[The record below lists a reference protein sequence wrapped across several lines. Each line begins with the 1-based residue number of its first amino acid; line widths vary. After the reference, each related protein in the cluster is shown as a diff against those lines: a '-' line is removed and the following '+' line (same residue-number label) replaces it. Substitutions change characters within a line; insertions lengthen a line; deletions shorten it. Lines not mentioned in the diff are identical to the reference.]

1 MSRGAVLTKGW
12 QLALLVLTWLF
23 LSGIARAE
31 VTARLITG
39 SEQVEAGKPVAIQL
53 SVSSDEG
60 AAESPRLSVP
70 DHMSTRGPS
79 ISQRFS
85 TSISGFSATT
95 KRELVATWNVVTNV
109 VGKHTIGPARAVVD
123 GKTITS
129 NSITLNVLPAG
140 SLPTPTPAQPTPGSP
155 GSLFDDDD
163 FFKGF
168 PGFGRSRLDDLFGPR
183 QADQLPAAPPEYQL
197 EKAPD
202 GLAFLNATVHPA
214 NAVVGQQVTLRVI
227 AYGAAGRFQPREPR
241 EPRRAD
247 FFSVSMLDHQA
258 QERQYVTRIGSNDF
272 VAVRV
277 AEYALFPL
285 KAGKLEIG
293 PMKMMF
299 YGSNYISRAT
309 GAPIERESQ
318 TLVVDVREPPAA
330 GRPLDY
336 QVGDVGSYKLVANVT
351 PRSIERGDSF
361 SVVAT
366 LEGEGNP
373 PQSLRIPEQSG
384 LDWLQ
389 PTITE
394 QLQVNQR
401 RRVAGKR
408 TFTYIVKA
416 EKEGTVDLGE
426 LRVPYYDPAT
436 GRYEVA
442 KTNLGRI
449 TVNAPSTATT
459 ATGGTDAPSDTTP
472 PADELSV
479 ADLAKPR
486 PSLGRYEP
494 NDHSWARSP
503 WLWTLGLGAP
513 ALAFALQPLRT
524 RFAALASRRAQS
536 RNSLKNQARQ
546 QLDQASAF
554 HKTGDASKT
563 LSALERALF
572 LGIEDATGIKARALL
587 RSTLHHNLVTHGL
600 NESQASEAQE
610 LLAEIETLRFG
621 NSDSGLDALLRRTTA
636 LVSAFPSRKEAA

>member
-1 MSRGAVLTKGW
+1 MSRPAVLWGRW
-12 QLALLVLTWLF
+12 HVALLVLACTL
-23 LSGIARAE
+23 LPGTAHAE
-31 VTARLITG
+31 ATARLVVG
-39 SEQVEAGKPVAIQL
+39 SEQVEAGRPVAIQL

-60 AAESPRLSVP
+60 APESPRLDAP
-70 DHMSTRGPS
+70 THMSTRGPS
-79 ISQRFS
+79 VSQRFS

-95 KRELVATWNVVTNV
+95 KRELIATWNVTTNV

-129 NSITLNVLPAG
+129 NTLTLNVVPPG
-140 SLPTPTPAQPTPGSP
+140 SLPAPAPSPPSP
-155 GSLFDDDD
+155 GSLLDDDDD

-183 QADQLPAAPPEYQL
+183 QPDQLPTAPPEYRL
-197 EKAPD
+197 EQARD

-247 FFSVSMLDHQA
+247 FFSVSLLDHQA

-272 VAVRV
+272 VALRV

-299 YGSNYISRAT
+299 HGSNYLSRTT

-318 TLVVDVREPPAA
+318 TLTIDVQEPPVA
-330 GRPLDY
+330 GRPFDY
-336 QVGDVGSYKLVANVT
+336 QVGDVGSYELTATVT
-351 PRSIERGDSF
+351 PRSLEQGDSF

-394 QLQVNQR
+394 HLQVNNR
-401 RRVAGKR
+401 RRIAGKR

-416 EKEGTVDLGE
+416 TQEGTIDLGE
-426 LRVPYYDPAT
+426 LRAPYYDPPT

-449 TVNAPSTATT
+449 TVNASSAVSAASQGSDPH
-459 ATGGTDAPSDTTP
+459 TDAPSP
-472 PADELSV
+472 VDELSV
-479 ADLAKPR
+479 ADLATPR
-486 PSLGRYEP
+486 HSLRPYTPG
-494 NDHSWARSP
+494 DQTWALSP

-513 ALAFALQPLRT
+513 ALAFALEPLRSRLT
-524 RFAALASRRAQS
+524 ALANRRTQR

-546 QLDQASAF
+546 QLDQAKTF
-554 HKTGDASKT
+554 HQTGDGSKA

-572 LGIEDATGIKARALL
+572 LGIEDATGVKARALL
-587 RSTLHHNLVTHGL
+587 RSTLHESLVTHGL
-600 NESQASEAQE
+600 HESQASEAQK

-621 NSDSGLDALLRRTTA
+621 SAERGLETLLRRVDS
-636 LVSAFPSRKEAA
+636 LVSAFPSRKEPT